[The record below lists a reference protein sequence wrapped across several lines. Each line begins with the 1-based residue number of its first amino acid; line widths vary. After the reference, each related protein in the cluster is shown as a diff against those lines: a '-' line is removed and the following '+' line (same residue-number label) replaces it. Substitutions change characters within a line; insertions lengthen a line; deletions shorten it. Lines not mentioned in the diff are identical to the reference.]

1 MQMKRMQSK
10 SNGRMVCVRGEALP
24 EVKSPINY
32 IEHKAFEQLFAE
44 ALKNK

>member
-1 MQMKRMQSK
+1 MKIIRVK
-10 SNGRMVCVRGEALP
+10 N